1 MVTFS
6 SCSHFNNVLS
16 TLGKRHIAKHATF
29 KYAKTAEYRR
39 DTNRTAFFRG
49 AETLKN
55 GVRLMTETPIG
66 KGHFHLQPKID
77 LSDIIEFPAGVW
89 GRAPPEI

>member
-1 MVTFS
+1 MQ
-6 SCSHFNNVLS
+6 HLNMQKLQN
-16 TLGKRHIAKHATF
+16 I
-29 KYAKTAEYRR
+29 EEI
-39 DTNRTAFFRG
+39 RTGRLFFGG

-55 GVRLMTETPIG
+55 GVRLMTEKTPIG